1 MNSVIVEPNAYTG
14 SYLVQTIALNL
25 TQPDLPMKSVSTELE
40 DIFNN
45 TGRHFVNNMVSPH
58 IEEKWLNRILLSVD
72 NLSIIC
78 TRLIDKL
85 VDKNYKVLYIT
96 YNQDNIDM
104 LRKKRY
110 KVRKLD
116 AFDLEEHLSSMTE
129 ETYNFCRADS
139 HPTWEEFKAGN
150 IHPEFLSGP
159 NDVNLDDDPLNDWTY
174 NTPDDNK
181 LCCEI
186 KFNSILHGYDIVD
199 NIADL
204 LEVKIR
210 SDQKSLLD
218 EYREKFFEVDY

>member
-1 MNSVIVEPNAYTG
+1 MKIIKKRIVKGKKGSVVHMYDKQDKILSKVGEVYFSNILPKEIKAWKQTNSEQ
-14 SYLVQTIALNL
+14 YLCVPRGQVLFVVKNKQNFKRIKLGY
-25 TQPDLPMKSVSTELE
+25 PM
-40 DIFNN
+40 
-45 TGRHFVNNMVSPH
+45 
-58 IEEKWLNRILLSVD
+58 
-72 NLSIIC
+72 
-78 TRLIDKL
+78 
-85 VDKNYKVLYIT
+85 NYKVLYIT

-159 NDVNLDDDPLNDWTY
+159 NDVKLDNDPLNDWTY

>member
-1 MNSVIVEPNAYTG
+1 MNTVIVEPNAYTG

-25 TQPDLPMKSVSTELE
+25 TQPDLPMKSVSEELN
-40 DIFNN
+40 DIFENSH
-45 TGRHFVNNMVSPH
+45 RHFLNNMVSPH
-58 IEEKWLNRILLSVD
+58 IEEKWLNRALLSVD

-85 VDKNYKVLYIT
+85 VDENYKVLYIT

-104 LRKKRY
+104 LRKKRH
-110 KVRKLD
+110 VVDKLD
-116 AFDLEEHLSSMTE
+116 DFDLEEHLSSTTE

-150 IHPEFLSGP
+150 IHPEFLSNP
-159 NDVNLDDDPLNDWTY
+159 NDVNLDDDPLSNWTY
-174 NTPDDNK
+174 NTPDDSK